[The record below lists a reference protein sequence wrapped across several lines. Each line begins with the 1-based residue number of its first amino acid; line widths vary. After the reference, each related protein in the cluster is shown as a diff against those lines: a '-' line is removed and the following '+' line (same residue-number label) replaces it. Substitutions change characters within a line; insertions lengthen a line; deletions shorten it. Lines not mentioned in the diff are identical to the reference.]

1 MLTQFTELLEEKY
14 SIPTEQSLAIFQR
27 TGVMIAA
34 FIFAISC
41 TVIVGFEDI
50 FTNFN
55 SVANLEMGSVPSE
68 DVIARQ
74 GGTYTSNILT
84 EQERENA
91 RMQVFPVF
99 DPPDPN
105 VARQQTQ
112 LTQQIL
118 EFIDNVRSDSFA
130 SLEQQIADIKQ
141 ITALTLDDETIRSML
156 QLTDDSWLTVR
167 GETVSVLE
175 RVMRQSIRDTELQNI
190 RDQLPTQVS
199 IRLTQ
204 LESQIVTAMITDIVR
219 ANTFE
224 NPIKTQAA
232 QDDAANA
239 VQDQQRQFIVG
250 QTIAPAN
257 EIVDNVTFEAL
268 QQLGLLTETSNRS
281 LRVLRAF
288 VASALV
294 MVLAGLY
301 INRFESQLFESDKDT
316 MILIAVIFLLGLIF
330 VRAFGLDANI
340 YLFPAAT
347 LGILYVATT
356 SANLAIIGT
365 LGFAF
370 LASLMGRGSLEIA
383 TLFTAGNITAILT
396 LRDAGRLNNYFIAGA
411 IVGITNT
418 AVTAIFTVL
427 IAGDTTNISN
437 LLAAFFSGIVIVP
450 TTSFAAMYAL
460 TIIFNLPT
468 AFKLIDLA
476 QPSKP
481 LLQRLLREAPGTYQ
495 HSLQV
500 ANLAE
505 QAAEAIGADAQITHV
520 GALYHDIGKM
530 ANTVF
535 FTENQQHIDNPHD
548 SLNDPYRSA
557 DIIISHATEGDIIAK
572 KYNLPSRIREFI
584 REHHGTT
591 QVFVF
596 YQKAIERAGSEE
608 AVDIEDFTYP
618 GPIPQSRETA
628 ILMMADSCE
637 SAIRAI
643 KPQSN
648 KEIAEVVH
656 RIIEGK
662 RNGGQLNA
670 SQLTLNE
677 LQKIEDTFVDI
688 FKGLFHPRIDYEKA
702 VQPKTSPI
710 KRDTTQS
717 VSETTAETKPKKST
731 LTSERAAVNDS
742 RPAFMTQETPTLP
755 KDPAPSPSKS
765 NAETPKSMPFVLT
778 DTGTIPPITGDNEPL
793 SEVPPLPK
801 RNGNRSTQEM
811 KKAGEATDAEDTE

>member
-1 MLTQFTELLEEKY
+1 MLTRFTELLEEQY
-14 SIPTEQSLAIFQR
+14 SITSEQSLAILQR

-34 FIFAISC
+34 LIFAISC

-55 SVANLEMGSVPSE
+55 SVANLEIGSVPSE

-74 GGTYTSNILT
+74 GGTYISKILT

-118 EFIDNVRSDSFA
+118 EYIDNVRSDSFA
-130 SLEQQIADIKQ
+130 LLEQQIADIKQ

-268 QQLGLLTETSNRS
+268 QQLGLLAENSNRG

-301 INRFESQLFESDKDT
+301 INRFEAQLFESDKDT

-365 LGFAF
+365 VGFAF

-505 QAAEAIGADAQITHV
+505 QAAEAIGADAQMTHV

-648 KEIAEVVH
+648 KEIAEIVH

-677 LQKIEDTFVDI
+677 LQKIEDTFIDI

-702 VQPKTSPI
+702 VQPKTLPI

-731 LTSERAAVNDS
+731 QSSERAAVNDS
-742 RPAFMTQETPTLP
+742 RSAVTMQETPALP
-755 KDPAPSPSKS
+755 KDPAPSLPKSK
-765 NAETPKSMPFVLT
+765 ADTPKSTPSVIT
-778 DTGTIPPITGDNEPL
+778 DTGTVPPITGDNEPL

-811 KKAGEATDAEDTE
+811 KRASQSTDAEDTE